1 MALVKPQ
8 ITIPTGYE
16 QLQRAAASKRK
27 LAETM
32 LSQGLA
38 PDNNM
43 QSWAQVLG
51 HWAQTWAG
59 KSMQKDADKMDTD
72 VASKVLQDYQ
82 TKRQALQAAV
92 AGGATPQQITEQ
104 FGNEPLLA
112 EDLKP
117 YSEAFASGLKQN
129 GELTNFGGRMVRKG
143 DVVGQY
149 ANDPNKMVFVNP
161 DGSTQLNPVAVT
173 AAGISSGNL
182 TPTGGYQTTGQM
194 PGMGRLVG
202 AMGGQPPAQQPGP
215 QQGPLTAEQGGSLL
229 QEAARA
235 SGISGAD
242 ALRVRQSMGPG
253 GQAAFGKWLQDNRIK
268 IHVSSPQEASQFPSG
283 TPLILPDGTEGRV
296 P

>member
-8 ITIPTGYE
+8 IAIPTGYE
-16 QLQRAAASKRK
+16 QLQLAAASKRK

-32 LSQGLA
+32 LAQGLA

-59 KSMQKDADKMDTD
+59 KSMQKDADKMDAD
-72 VASKVLQDYQ
+72 VASRVMADYQ

-104 FGNEPLLA
+104 FGSEPLLA
-112 EDLKP
+112 EDIKP
-117 YSEAFASGLKQN
+117 YTEAFAAGLKQN

-149 ANDPNKMVFVNP
+149 ANDPNKMVFANP
-161 DGSTQLNPVAVT
+161 DGTTQLNPVAVT

-194 PGMGRLVG
+194 PGMRRLIG
-202 AMGGQPPAQQPGP
+202 AMSGGQLQPQAQQTA
-215 QQGPLTAEQGGSLL
+215 PLSNDQGGAILGNT
-229 QEAARA
+229 ARTSA
-235 SGISGAD
+235 ISGAD
-242 ALRVRQSMGPG
+242 ALKVRQSMGPN
-253 GQAAFGKWLQDNRIK
+253 GQAAFSKWLSDNGIK
-268 IHVSSPQEASQFPSG
+268 IHVSSPQEAGQLPSG
-283 TPLILPDGTEGRV
+283 TVIMLPDGTEGRV